1 MGFASIQEK
10 DITRDMDEQ
19 HLSLIDSHFH
29 LRAIEAKGIDP
40 IALLQKMQENN
51 IVGLEIGLAGD
62 DLGMRIERF
71 GHYDGLQ
78 FAVGIGPWG
87 VDKGRPSIEVQIA
100 QLEEQLD
107 LYKAAAIGEIGLDN
121 HWKYGTP
128 ESQEALLH
136 RQFDLAQDR
145 GLPIIIHN
153 READEQFIRILK
165 DRSFASGGVFH
176 CYQGGDELAHLA
188 IEKGFFLSF
197 AGPLTYKSNTQM
209 QKLFSSLPL
218 SSLLLETD
226 SPYLSPVPLRGKP
239 NTPLSMIHIYRFAA
253 ELRQIS
259 VAELVEQIEINYH
272 HFLTF
277 LRE

>member
-1 MGFASIQEK
+1 MIATTSFFIVDSCCYHDSIRLSSLSNAIFLPFLDITASELMFHLISCRSPPNEQHYLSMGFASIQEK

-153 READEQFIRILK
+153 READ
-165 DRSFASGGVFH
+165 
-176 CYQGGDELAHLA
+176 
-188 IEKGFFLSF
+188 
-197 AGPLTYKSNTQM
+197 
-209 QKLFSSLPL
+209 
-218 SSLLLETD
+218 
-226 SPYLSPVPLRGKP
+226 
-239 NTPLSMIHIYRFAA
+239 
-253 ELRQIS
+253 
-259 VAELVEQIEINYH
+259 
-272 HFLTF
+272 
-277 LRE
+277 